1 MTVSV
6 LLPTILRKI
15 DILEL
20 FWASYSTYMNE
31 NIFHSAT
38 HHRDFPVSIH
48 YLIHFN
54 DYVLY
59 FQLLMYPNIFNN
71 SHIDNCFPFFPV
83 QNNSVIN

>member
-1 MTVSV
+1 MAVSV

-20 FWASYSTYMNE
+20 FWASPSTYMNE
-31 NIFHSAT
+31 NIFYSAT
-38 HHRDFPVSIH
+38 RHRDFPVSIH

-59 FQLLMYPNIFNN
+59 FQLLMYHNVSNN
-71 SHIDNCFPFFPV
+71 SHIVVSHFFL
-83 QNNSVIN
+83 SKTIL

>member
-1 MTVSV
+1 MAISV

-20 FWASYSTYMNE
+20 FWASHSTYMNE

-38 HHRDFPVSIH
+38 HHRDFPVSIY

-59 FQLLMYPNIFNN
+59 FQLLMYHNVLNN
-71 SHIDNCFPFFPV
+71 SHIDNCFPLFPV